1 MMEVYVAR
9 QPIFNIKEDV
19 CGYELLY
26 RQNNINEFP
35 NVDGDQA
42 TAEVIINSFLN
53 IGIDDLSCGLP
64 CFINFTENL
73 LKKKV
78 PTYFRPQ
85 EIVVEIL
92 ENVTLSQELLEI
104 CKELKSLGYKIALD
118 DFIFQHQ
125 NFYAKQILEYVDIV
139 KIDYLNTSKSERR
152 NLEKVVK
159 AFNIELL
166 AEKVE
171 TREQFEEAKRG
182 NYSYFQGYFFSKPII
197 VSTQDIPASFGSY
210 FQIINYLTAADPSID
225 QIAKL
230 IEQDLSLSYKL
241 LKLINSP
248 AYRPKHKIH
257 SIRQAIVLL
266 GLIEIKRWIYVLAIR
281 ENTGYRKYMP
291 EEVLRL
297 CLTRA
302 KMCEMIALKQPNQLL
317 ASSYFLV
324 GMFSLMDTILSVPM
338 EKILSKLSLGDE
350 ISDALNG
357 KFNHMRLV
365 LELTVAIEKAEWDKV
380 DIYVKELGMSQQL
393 LFSIYKDACN
403 WTELV
408 IAEDLST

>member
-1 MMEVYVAR
+1 MEVFVAR
-9 QPIFNIKEDV
+9 QPIFNQKEDV

-35 NVDGDQA
+35 NINGDQA
-42 TAEVIINSFLN
+42 TADVIINSFLN

-73 LKKKV
+73 LKQKV

-92 ENVTLSQELLEI
+92 ENVSFTHELLEI
-104 CKELKSLGYKIALD
+104 CKELKSFGYKIALD
-118 DFIFQHQ
+118 DFIFQHH
-125 NFYAKQILEYVDIV
+125 NPYVKQVLEYVDIV
-139 KIDYLNTSKSERR
+139 KIDYLNTSPALRR
-152 NLEKVVK
+152 TLEKVVK
-159 AFNIELL
+159 SLHIELL

-171 TREQFEEAKRG
+171 TREQFEEAKTK
-182 NYSYFQGYFFSKPII
+182 NYSYFQGYFFSKPVI
-197 VSTQDIPASFGSY
+197 VSTQDVPASFSSY
-210 FQIINYLTAADPSID
+210 FQIINYLSATDPSID

-281 ENTGYRKYMP
+281 ENTGYRKHMP
-291 EEVLRL
+291 EELLRL

-302 KMCEMIALKQPNQLL
+302 KMCEMIALKLANQLP
-317 ASSYFLV
+317 APSYFLV
-324 GMFSLMDTILSVPM
+324 GMLSLMDAILSIPM
-338 EKILSKLSLGDE
+338 ENILKKLSLGDE
-350 ISDALNG
+350 LYAALNG
-357 KFNHMRLV
+357 KENHMRNV
-365 LELTVAIEKAEWDKV
+365 LNLTVAIEKAHWDKAD
-380 DIYVKELGMSQQL
+380 DISNALGLTQHAL
-393 LFSIYKDACN
+393 ISIYKDACN

-408 IAEDLST
+408 LAEDLTA